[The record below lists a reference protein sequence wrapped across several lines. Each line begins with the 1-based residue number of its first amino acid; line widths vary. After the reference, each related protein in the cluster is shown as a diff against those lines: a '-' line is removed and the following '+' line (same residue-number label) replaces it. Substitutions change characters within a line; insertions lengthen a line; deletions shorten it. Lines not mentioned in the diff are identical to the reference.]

1 MEKLA
6 EMRKSIILNTLFCIL
21 LVSLA
26 VGCSR
31 VEIPDQGINH
41 DRVSFIV
48 ESVSSSSGIETRSTN
63 LTEEPL
69 VDSLY
74 LLLTEEDWPV
84 QADVVTKGTVITTD
98 SFQTTYSAD
107 GFGVYAEKSG
117 DASTVLFN
125 NAVFTYNNSSSLWL
139 PSTNVYWPDYKT
151 DFYAWAPKGAASLS
165 SSSKSFSY
173 TVPAA
178 NADQKDLLVAKTS
191 VEASN
196 ESAVSL
202 VFTHALAAVRF
213 AVGTTM
219 TEGKITSLKIS
230 GLNTSGTYNMA
241 AGTWGSLSTKK
252 DLTLTT
258 EVDMTADTP
267 AGTAIT
273 GESETFF
280 VIPQVC
286 SDGASVQIVFDGET
300 KTIPLPAAYEFKAG
314 KIYTLKVSADP
325 HTYEYSFDLLN
336 EADSKKTYLNTT
348 EAINDVIKLSS
359 FRTVDAAD
367 KEDVTWVIKSVK
379 VGSGSS
385 VDVNDVSFEGL
396 GGLDATID
404 GTELKIAVSE
414 RTNGKLYRTNEYWTN
429 KNGQS
434 GDNTGDGWSPKSWAD
449 KGAIDLSKLDFEKDQ
464 INAHSMTTANCY
476 VIRHAGTYKIPLVYG
491 NGVVGGTTNTES
503 YKPTMAS
510 GGLDKK
516 YFLSTFKNHQDKDI
530 SDPFIEN
537 NSTGTSGQYIT
548 ANSAAVIWQDMA
560 EVVKDVK
567 IISGEGTGGTGG
579 SYTKD
584 NVRYL
589 QFTIKQEDI
598 CQNNAVIA
606 IKDSDGNVIW
616 SWHIWTT
623 NNPAILSGPIPVDSY
638 YKEGYKYDF
647 FPVYNIGWIDNLRYD
662 AREQVKIVLSQNKSD
677 KTVEIT
683 VNQPEIAAQSC
694 GTWFQYGRKDPMLRT
709 ESPAVGTFSVAGGPT
724 TLQNGI
730 LNPAVFYPQES
741 DSKCNW
747 CSTDYL
753 NLWTGKYNNYG
764 TPMDQDNDKLIK
776 TIYDPSPVGYKVP
789 ASYAFSVFTSIGD
802 EVVLTDDPTKIGTK
816 PYYYSFAEGF
826 PKFNIKESSAEEY
839 ALGWSFYTCKAE
851 KVASSTPTI
860 YFAASSYRSRKD
872 GTTAFWNE
880 NGLYWAADSKSTKAG
895 YYFGFCKTDVRPFIS
910 GQKSNAMSVR
920 PVKEK

>member
-1 MEKLA
+1 MK
-6 EMRKSIILNTLFCIL
+6 KNILINSLSSIL
-21 LVSLA
+21 LLSVASSCSMVDSLDQETDSRL
-26 VGCSR
+26 VG
-31 VEIPDQGINH
+31 V
-41 DRVSFIV
+41 VV
-48 ESVSSSSGIETRSTN
+48 ESVSSTSELDTRSTN

-69 VDSLY
+69 ADSLY
-74 LLLTEEDWPV
+74 LILTEEDWPV
-84 QADVVTKGTVITTD
+84 QADVATKGTVITTD
-98 SFQTTYSAD
+98 SFLSTYSEE

-139 PSTNVYWPDYKT
+139 PSASAFWPEYAT
-151 DFYAWAPKGAASLS
+151 DFYAWAPKEIASLS
-165 SSSKSFSY
+165 TASKSFSY

-178 NADQKDLLVAKTS
+178 NADQKDFLVAKTS

-213 AVGTTM
+213 AVGSTM
-219 TEGKITSLKIS
+219 TEGKITSLKIC
-230 GLNTSGTYNMA
+230 GLNTSGTYDMA
-241 AGTWGSLSTKK
+241 AGTWGSLSSKK
-252 DLTLTT
+252 DLALTT
-258 EVDMTADTP
+258 EVDVTEDTP

-273 GESETFF
+273 GDSETFF

-286 SDGASVQIVFDGET
+286 SDGASIEIVLDGET
-300 KTIPLPAAYEFKAG
+300 KTIPLPSTHEFKAG
-314 KIYTLKVSADP
+314 KIYTLKINADP
-325 HTYEYSFDLLN
+325 HTYEYTFELEN
-336 EADSKKTYLNTT
+336 AADSKKTYLNTT

-359 FRTVDAAD
+359 FRTVDAVD

-385 VDVNDVSFEGL
+385 VDVNDVSFEGH
-396 GGLDATID
+396 GGLDATVD

-434 GDNTGDGWSPKSWAD
+434 GDSTGDGWSPKSWTE
-449 KGAIDLSKLDFEKDQ
+449 KGVIDLSKFDFEKDQ

-491 NGVVGGTTNTES
+491 NGVIAGSTNIES
-503 YKPTMAS
+503 YKPTMAT
-510 GGLDKK
+510 GGKDTK
-516 YFLSTFKNHQDKDI
+516 YFLSPFKNHIDYDI
-530 SDPFIEN
+530 SSPFIEN
-537 NSTGTSGQYIT
+537 NSTGTSGKFIT

-606 IKDSDGNVIW
+606 IKDSDGKVIW

-638 YKEGYKYDF
+638 YKEGYKYEF

-662 AREQVKIVLSQNKSD
+662 AREQVKIVLSQNKSG

-741 DSKCNW
+741 ESMYNW
-747 CSTDYL
+747 CTTDYL
-753 NLWTGKYNNYG
+753 NLWTGKYNSYG

-776 TIYDPSPVGYKVP
+776 TIYDPSPVGYKIP
-789 ASYAFSVFTSIGD
+789 ASYAFSVFTSIGN
-802 EVVLTDDPTKIGTK
+802 EVMLTDDPTKIDNIK
-816 PYYYSFAEGF
+816 YYSFTDGF

-839 ALGWSFYTCKAE
+839 ALGWSFYTCKAD

-860 YFAASSYRSRKD
+860 FFAASSYRSRKD
-872 GTTAFWNE
+872 GSTAFWNE
-880 NGLYWAADSKSTKAG
+880 NGLYWAADSKAAKAG

-910 GQKSNAMSVR
+910 GHKANAMSVR